1 VTLNTAFDRVPL
13 PSLPPGELTAERLD
27 QAVRAWVTSPPV
39 RALAEVSGWTW
50 PDGRDTAGL
59 LAELVRQ
66 SDDWDFRRR
75 QERDAI
81 GAEPARVNDRVIP
94 DGLVLSAA
102 DALGLVAAEP
112 APDGTY
118 SHLVVLSGLVRACV
132 NRTAHAAH
140 LLEHGLRA
148 ASTAVLGAHR
158 ALSDGEREQAGV
170 LDLAAAVDE
179 AEVILAAAR
188 RAFRL
193 GEPLAAQVSLPW
205 SGGWDP
211 ARQGA
216 SAWFRW
222 KDAEVVIA
230 PSAAP
235 AQRRANTDDQLRY
248 WAAGAG
254 IGPAD
259 RVLLLTTQIY
269 VPFQQL
275 VGLRVLGLERGCA
288 VACCGVDAA
297 TSVLPPATFGG
308 RSYLQ
313 EVRSALRAAGE
324 LMAAAQ
330 RAGG

>member
-1 VTLNTAFDRVPL
+1 VTLNTGFDRVPL
-13 PSLPPGELTAERLD
+13 PSLPPGELTAQLLD
-27 QAVRAWVTSPPV
+27 QPLRTWVTSSPV
-39 RALAEVSGWTW
+39 RALADASGWTW
-50 PDGRDTAGL
+50 PADRDTAGL

-66 SDDWDFRRR
+66 SADWDFRGRK
-75 QERDAI
+75 ERDFI
-81 GAEPARVNDRVIP
+81 GAEPARVNGRVIP
-94 DGLVLSAA
+94 DELVLSAA
-102 DALGLVAAEP
+102 DALGLVQAEP
-112 APDGTY
+112 VPDGTY
-118 SHLVVLSGLVRACV
+118 THLVVLSGLVRACV
-132 NRTAHAAH
+132 NRTAHAAA

-148 ASTAVLGAHR
+148 ASTVVLGAHR
-158 ALSDGEREQAGV
+158 ELSEGEREQAGV
-170 LDLAAAVDE
+170 LGLAAATDE
-179 AEVILAAAR
+179 AEAVLAAAR
-188 RAFRL
+188 RAFGL
-193 GEPLAAQVSLPW
+193 GEPSESQLSAPW
-205 SGGWDP
+205 SAGWDD

-222 KDAEVVIA
+222 KDVEVVIA
-230 PSAAP
+230 PSAEP

-248 WAAGAG
+248 WAAAAG

-275 VGLRVLGLERGCA
+275 VGLRILGLERGCA

-297 TSVLPPATFGG
+297 TSVIPPATFGG